1 MPGNPDSTIT
11 VHSSE
16 RPRPRAARLSQPRT
30 GVPVR
35 ICANV
40 LRLSRLGCVNS
51 TVTGPRKHCQ
61 AVHAYPRIP
70 TQGQLV
76 SCMQNRGMFIHPAHA
91 GPARLPSIRAG
102 VESAEGLERL
112 RHGRRRASHVS
123 FDRHGQRE
131 APARQE
137 EDPAVVLHA
146 FELARLVGVARRAG
160 TEPPSSRRAAG
171 PARARGR
178 TPSIRVRG
186 QARPTRLLNGA
197 RSNRSSASRGTTT
210 PSSPIT
216 RKTSPEQFIPTV
228 ESVPPRRYGRP
239 NSSPEI
245 PTGDAST
252 GSPAGFAAPDSSA
265 ATPPSGRRAPSPRA
279 GAGRREAGRLR
290 WARRPRDR
298 VPGREHPPARPGAP
312 IRGSPAGRGRWR
324 ARARRP

>member
-146 FELARLVGVARRAG
+146 FELARLVDVARAPG
-160 TEPPSSRRAAG
+160 EDEPPSSRRAAG

-216 RKTSPEQFIPTV
+216 RKTSPKQSIPTV

-239 NSSPEI
+239 SSSPEI

-252 GSPAGFAAPDSSA
+252 GSPAGFAAPGSSA
-265 ATPPSGRRAPSPRA
+265 ATPPSRRRAPSPL
-279 GAGRREAGRLR
+279 G
-290 WARRPRDR
+290 RDR
-298 VPGREHPPARPGAP
+298 APRSRPAPLGATTARSGSRPGAST
-312 IRGSPAGRGRWR
+312 SPPGRAHPG
-324 ARARRP
+324 

>member
-197 RSNRSSASRGTTT
+197 RSNRSSASRG
-210 PSSPIT
+210 
-216 RKTSPEQFIPTV
+216 
-228 ESVPPRRYGRP
+228 
-239 NSSPEI
+239 
-245 PTGDAST
+245 
-252 GSPAGFAAPDSSA
+252 
-265 ATPPSGRRAPSPRA
+265 
-279 GAGRREAGRLR
+279 

-298 VPGREHPPARPGAP
+298 VPGREHPPARPGATTLSQP
-312 IRGSPAGRGRWR
+312 PRLSSTTRRSPAISSVTSGATSSGLSSTGTEPAAIR
-324 ARARRP
+324 ARSIGLPACGGSNPSEKYPGP